1 LIKRQNDINIL
12 TMNRLTTD
20 RRIQILKSLTRGRC
34 SMRATAEMA
43 DVSLNTVK
51 KLLADAGR
59 ACMAYHDDVVRGVRS
74 ERIQMDEIWSFVY
87 AKQAHVE
94 RAKSAPPEAGDVWT
108 WTAINA
114 DNKMLISWM
123 IGPRDMTTAAPFL
136 MDLRERVVGRPQ
148 ITSDGLSAYPGAVEM
163 AFGADVDFAQLIKI
177 YGNEGT
183 EAERRY
189 SPPVCKKTVTKVH
202 QGSPD
207 PAAINTSFV
216 ERHNLTMRMNMR
228 RFTRLTNAFSKRL
241 EYLAC
246 AVALDTVHYNFVRR
260 HKTLRV
266 TPAQAVGVTE
276 LWYDFDWLEAMIE
289 DRTPKPQ
296 KPGPKVGTKYRARK
310 SN

>member
-1 LIKRQNDINIL
+1 MR
-12 TMNRLTTD
+12 RLPPGK
-20 RRIQILKSLTRGRC
+20 RIQILKALTRGGC
-34 SMRATAEMA
+34 SMRATAEMC

-51 KLLADAGR
+51 KLLGEAGR
-59 ACMAYHDDVVRGVRS
+59 ACAAYHDEIVRGVKS
-74 ERIQMDEIWSFVY
+74 ERIQVDEIWSFVY

-94 RAKSAPPEAGDVWT
+94 RAKKAPPEAGDAWT
-108 WTAINA
+108 WTAIDA
-114 DNKMLISWM
+114 DNKLLISWM

-136 MDLRERVVGRPQ
+136 FDIRDRVVGRPQ

-177 YGNEGT
+177 YGNEGD

-189 SPPVCKKTVTKVH
+189 SPPVCKKTVTKIH
-202 QGSPD
+202 QGNPD

-241 EYLAC
+241 EYLSY

-260 HKTLRV
+260 HQTLRV
-266 TPAQAVGVTE
+266 TPAQAAGLTDH
-276 LWYDFDWLEAMIE
+276 WYEYDWLEAMIA
-289 DRTPKPQ
+289 DRTPRPQ
-296 KPGPKVGTKYRARK
+296 KPGPKVGTKYRPRQGRGK
-310 SN
+310 SE

>member
-1 LIKRQNDINIL
+1 MRRLPPGKRIE
-12 TMNRLTTD
+12 
-20 RRIQILKSLTRGRC
+20 ILKSLTRGGC
-34 SMRATAEMA
+34 SMRATAETC

-59 ACMAYHDDVVRGVRS
+59 ACASYHDEVVRGVRS

-94 RAKSAPPEAGDVWT
+94 RAKKAPPEAGDAWT
-108 WTAINA
+108 WTAIDA
-114 DNKMLISWM
+114 DSKLLISWM
-123 IGPRDMTTAAPFL
+123 IGPRDMTTAEPFL

-163 AFGADVDFAQLIKI
+163 AFGADVDYAALIKI
-177 YGNEGT
+177 YATEGA

-207 PAAINTSFV
+207 PAHINTSFV

-241 EYLAC
+241 EYLSC
-246 AVALDTVHYNFVRR
+246 AVALDTVHYNFVRQHR
-260 HKTLRV
+260 TLRM
-266 TPAQAVGVTE
+266 TPAMAAGVVE
-276 LWYDFDWLEAMIE
+276 HLYDYDWLEAMIA

-296 KPGPKVGTKYRARK
+296 KPGPKVGTKYRPRK
-310 SN
+310 PKAAPDPQEAGT

>member
-1 LIKRQNDINIL
+1 MR
-12 TMNRLTTD
+12 RLPTD
-20 RRIQILKSLTRGRC
+20 QRIRILKQLTRGGC
-34 SMRATAEMA
+34 SMRATAEME

-59 ACMAYHDDVVRGVRS
+59 ACMTYHDEVVRGVRS

-94 RAKSAPPEAGDVWT
+94 RAKAAPPEAGDAWT
-108 WTAINA
+108 WTAIDA
-114 DNKMLISWM
+114 DNKLLISWM

-148 ITSDGLSAYPGAVEM
+148 ITSDGLSAYPGAVEL

-177 YGNEGT
+177 YSNEGT

-207 PAAINTSFV
+207 PTAINTSFV

-241 EYLAC
+241 EYLSY

-260 HKTLRV
+260 HQTLRI
-266 TPAQAVGVTE
+266 TPAQAARLTE
-276 LWYDFDWLEAMIE
+276 LWYDYDWLEAMIA

-296 KPGPKVGTKYRARK
+296 KPGPKVGSKYRRREPKAQK
-310 SN
+310 SE

>member
-1 LIKRQNDINIL
+1 MR
-12 TMNRLTTD
+12 RLSTD
-20 RRIQILKSLTRGRC
+20 KRIQILKALTRGGC
-34 SMRATAEMA
+34 SMRATAEME

-74 ERIQMDEIWSFVY
+74 ERIQVDEIWSFIY

-108 WTAINA
+108 WTAIDA
-114 DNKMLISWM
+114 DNKLLISWM

-148 ITSDGLSAYPGAVEM
+148 ITSDGLAAYPGAVEM

-189 SPPVCKKTVTKVH
+189 SPPVCKKTVVKKI
-202 QGSPD
+202 QGD
-207 PAAINTSFV
+207 PVDAHINTSFV

-246 AVALDTVHYNFVRR
+246 AVALDTVVYNFVRG
-260 HKTLRV
+260 HKTLRMS
-266 TPAQAVGVTE
+266 PAMAAGVTE
-276 LWYDFDWLEAMIE
+276 LWYDYDWLEAMIA
-289 DRTPKPQ
+289 DRTPKPM
-296 KPGPKVGTKYRARK
+296 KPGPKVGTKYRPRK
-310 SN
+310 PKVQKSK